1 MGKNNTTNSVNKF
14 HKEISSMSL
23 FPHPYD
29 LTRFLEQH
37 FTDHRNIRTLS
48 LTGPDAYKSFAY
60 PFYGSHYSDWVCG
73 GQWGS
78 MMKGLDVFM
87 AKLRDYHVLLA
98 VCLNGSHEPKRFKEW
113 VRRQEQMKDN
123 ANKIFRR
130 LKKSGLAPP
139 ASWWVPPCG
148 LKSVLRL
155 GLATLNTPA
164 FCSLDDYIID
174 IMDFY
179 WKNNFHGVLG
189 GSQDF
194 FFFKC
199 PRLFAPPFVGPSLD
213 FNIITREY
221 DVKGLSSVYN
231 YEKIGHHLFGS
242 TSEGPDPRVKKIK
255 ESMEYYFRGTLEGS
269 RKHRKTEPLLI
280 AQKLHSLPEEGI
292 EFCSHDSTNV
302 SGKLAFQSS
311 PRAKKVPPLLIIFS
325 YSNERKSPA
334 KEESHT
340 NEDVKTIPIPYEV
353 RRTATER
360 HRLGAMSSYIYQVLC
375 YGEIKFPVIL
385 ENMKPNNLELPRIY
399 EFYRPLR
406 QYQNQETKRTLESK
420 ISGLLQK
427 SETANLSEEDTV
439 IASEKVKKLKK
450 DLEKLDLPES
460 HEVKIREWLPYNS
473 YQKPCIVEGVEV
485 PWGVPTVQRLWFGT
499 SMEDKEKRIRAFMS
513 CIRCDDV
520 KPLLLQPHLIP
531 PNFVF
536 MACILRYIM
545 VSSNYPVGTYS
556 DPSQLDAVTP
566 RGVQLASLFM
576 EGVEMALFAN
586 DACGAP
592 FPLHMTLPW
601 TFFDGVLF
609 HMYLQKAASVQNLYE
624 LCDNDELLV
633 SRVEIMKSVIIPELM
648 NNEYL
653 IRYPKRNIMGENGYY
668 GFLEG
673 GRSFHKSNFL
683 HPGPFPRGKAMAK
696 KKVTKG
702 KPFSY
707 NESSK
712 KSYTKKT
719 ERSTMKKKFLEK
731 VTQTKGLI
739 TPEEG
744 TNQSS
749 VLGEPVQDSDDEGET
764 NDTDPGKE

>member
-1 MGKNNTTNSVNKF
+1 
-14 HKEISSMSL
+14 
-23 FPHPYD
+23 
-29 LTRFLEQH
+29 
-37 FTDHRNIRTLS
+37 
-48 LTGPDAYKSFAY
+48 
-60 PFYGSHYSDWVCG
+60 
-73 GQWGS
+73 
-78 MMKGLDVFM
+78 
-87 AKLRDYHVLLA
+87 
-98 VCLNGSHEPKRFKEW
+98 
-113 VRRQEQMKDN
+113 
-123 ANKIFRR
+123 
-130 LKKSGLAPP
+130 
-139 ASWWVPPCG
+139 
-148 LKSVLRL
+148 
-155 GLATLNTPA
+155 
-164 FCSLDDYIID
+164 
-174 IMDFY
+174 MDFY

-221 DVKGLSSVYN
+221 DVKGIGKSLGLNPAEFCLLGALLGNHILTVDDLSNFHNQLVPQLKQVKKIKIIHKLVKEIVYYIRGLSSVYN

-302 SGKLAFQSS
+302 SGCHTLSNGGNIENHLANELTPCFDEKASIS
-311 PRAKKVPPLLIIFS
+311 VLSESEKGPSVVNNIS

-406 QYQNQETKRTLESK
+406 QYVYAILFNLHHHKFTRKQNQETKRTLESK

-513 CIRCDDV
+513 CMRCDDV

-545 VSSNYPVGTYS
+545 VSSNYPVLKKSELDVFLLTSLQVGTYS

-731 VTQTKGLI
+731 VND
-739 TPEEG
+739 EEFAH
-744 TNQSS
+744 
-749 VLGEPVQDSDDEGET
+749 
-764 NDTDPGKE
+764 